1 MVPLARRNLLAE
13 RARLAVS
20 VSGVA
25 LAVLLILIVVALYR
39 GWSESG
45 ATINE
50 IPGDLWVVQRG
61 TQDPFHSVSL
71 LNEEVLDPLRSI
83 DGVDRVTPVLARR
96 MTFSTGEKD
105 TSVYLMALGG
115 VAPASEFTPAKGTL
129 VIDDRF
135 SRKSGL
141 EEGDTVMIGG
151 VTLSIGPSRNGATE
165 PLTEFAF
172 LNFDDAL
179 QVFGTSGTVNYAI
192 LTLRE
197 GADALG
203 VEAAV
208 GRSDERLGVFTREE
222 FSTSIR
228 KEIDESFLP
237 VIAVLTAIGFVVGA
251 AVVGLTIYTATVE
264 RSREFGLLKAVG
276 ASELFLYRVVLEQS
290 ALVTGAGFI
299 LGTLASLA
307 VATAAARAA
316 PDFVT
321 VFQMRD
327 LAAVLG
333 AVAVMTVVASL
344 VPLRRLVTIE
354 PASVFRV

>member
-71 LNEEVLDPLRSI
+71 LSQDLLEPLNAI
-83 DGVDRVTPVLARR
+83 GGVDKVTPVLARR
-96 MTFSTGEKD
+96 MTFSTGERE
-105 TSVYLMALGG
+105 TSVYLMALGS
-115 VAPASEFTPAKGTL
+115 VPADEFTPPKGTL
-129 VIDDRF
+129 VIDERF
-135 SRKSGL
+135 SKKSGL
-141 EEGDTVMIGG
+141 EEGDEVVIGG
-151 VTLSIGPSRNGATE
+151 VALTIGQIRKGATE

-172 LNFDDAL
+172 LNFEDAVR
-179 QVFGTSGTVNYAI
+179 VFGTSGTVNYAI
-192 LTLRE
+192 LTLAE
-197 GADALG
+197 GADPG
-203 VEAAV
+203 RVEAAV
-208 GRSDERLGVFTREE
+208 SRSEERLGVFTRKE

-290 ALVTGAGFI
+290 ALVTGAGFL
-299 LGTLASLA
+299 LGTLVSVA
-307 VATAAARAA
+307 VANVAARAA

-321 VFQMRD
+321 VFQLLD
-327 LAAVLG
+327 LAAVLA

-344 VPLRRLVTIE
+344 VPLRRLVSIE